1 MNGFGSFFK
10 IIVYGLR
17 WATKLTRD
25 MDTQL
30 HGETQF
36 HNEEKPAGQ
45 LMLAGLILLLVTLSP
60 LHLVTVALAQS
71 PVTPTEAMA
80 LANQKYEAGQY
91 TDAVAIYEAIVD
103 SGLHN
108 STVYYNLGNAYFK
121 EGDLGRAILNYRRA
135 HLLAPR
141 DADIAANLSVARAQT
156 TDKLEAPTEGT
167 WANVVQFMEE
177 WLTLREATLMA
188 LGLWLLICLLLVIAI
203 VKPMLRRWLLIA
215 SGVIALFLVVGLL
228 SITNRTFA
236 AENTPPA
243 VIVAP
248 EVDVTSGPGGTG
260 QYLVEF
266 NLHAGAEVRVLE
278 SRSGWQRIT
287 LPGDL
292 QGWVPDEAVELVM
305 E

>member
-1 MNGFGSFFK
+1 M
-10 IIVYGLR
+10 IVPVCFR
-17 WATKLTRD
+17 
-25 MDTQL
+25 
-30 HGETQF
+30 
-36 HNEEKPAGQ
+36 
-45 LMLAGLILLLVTLSP
+45 LAGKGMLKWLVLLLVILSP
-60 LHLVTVALAQS
+60 LHLVTVVWAQS
-71 PVTPTEAMA
+71 PVTPTEAML
-80 LANQKYEAGQY
+80 LANQNYEAGKY
-91 TDAVAIYEAIVD
+91 AEAAAIYEAIVD

-121 EGDLGRAILNYRRA
+121 QGDLGRAILNYRRA
-135 HLLAPR
+135 HMLNPR
-141 DADIAANLSVARAQT
+141 DSDIAANLSIARAQT

-167 WANVVQFMEE
+167 WANLVQVMEE

-215 SGVIALFLVVGLL
+215 SGVIALFLVIGLF

-236 AENTPPA
+236 VENTPPA

-248 EVDVTSGPGGTG
+248 QVDVTSGPGGAG

-278 SRSGWQRIT
+278 SRSGWERIT

-292 QGWVPDEAVELVM
+292 QGWVPDEAVELVR
-305 E
+305 

>member
-1 MNGFGSFFK
+1 
-10 IIVYGLR
+10 
-17 WATKLTRD
+17 
-25 MDTQL
+25 
-30 HGETQF
+30 
-36 HNEEKPAGQ
+36 
-45 LMLAGLILLLVTLSP
+45 MLKWLVLLLVILSP
-60 LHLVTVALAQS
+60 LHLVTVVWAQS
-71 PVTPTEAMA
+71 PVTPTEAML
-80 LANQKYEAGQY
+80 LANQNYEAGKY
-91 TDAVAIYEAIVD
+91 AEAAAIYEAIVD

-121 EGDLGRAILNYRRA
+121 QGDLGRAILNYRRA
-135 HLLAPR
+135 HMLNPR
-141 DADIAANLSVARAQT
+141 DSDIAANLSIARAQT

-167 WANVVQFMEE
+167 WANLVQVMEE

-215 SGVIALFLVVGLL
+215 SGVIALFLVIGLF

-236 AENTPPA
+236 VENTPPA

-248 EVDVTSGPGGTG
+248 QVDVTSGPGGAG

-278 SRSGWQRIT
+278 SRSGWERIT

-292 QGWVPDEAVELVM
+292 QGWVPDEAVELVR
-305 E
+305 

>member
-1 MNGFGSFFK
+1 MIWKVPLRNKKLEMKFFAS
-10 IIVYGLR
+10 L
-17 WATKLTRD
+17 KL
-25 MDTQL
+25 
-30 HGETQF
+30 
-36 HNEEKPAGQ
+36 AGQ
-45 LMLAGLILLLVTLSP
+45 LMLVGLILFFITLSP
-60 LHLVTVALAQS
+60 LHPITPVLAQS

-91 TDAVAIYEAIVD
+91 ADAAAIYEAIVD

-121 EGDLGRAILNYRRA
+121 QGDLGRAILNYRRA

-141 DADIAANLSVARAQT
+141 DPDILANLGITRAQT
-156 TDKLEAPTEGT
+156 ADKLEAPTEGT
-167 WANVVQFMEE
+167 WANVIQFMEE
-177 WLTLREATLMA
+177 WLTLREATLLA
-188 LGLWLLICLLLVIAI
+188 LGLWLLICLLLVIVI
-203 VKPMLRRWLLIA
+203 VKPVLRRWLLIA
-215 SGVIALFLVVGLL
+215 SGVMALFLVIGLF
-228 SITNRTFA
+228 SITNRASA

-248 EVDVTSGPGGTG
+248 QVDVTSGPGGAG

-278 SRSGWQRIT
+278 SRSGWERIT

-292 QGWVPDEAVELVM
+292 QGWVPDEAVEMVK
-305 E
+305 